1 MGDEVFDLVV
11 LGAGPAGEKGAAQ
24 AAYFGKRVAI
34 VEREPSPGGAAVHTG
49 TLPSKTLRETA
60 LFLSGYRQRDLYGV
74 TVDIEPHLAI
84 GRLIARK
91 NTVRELET
99 ARIVENLQRHGIE
112 QVRGDACFVDA
123 HTIEVTG
130 SESTRRLSTDVV
142 LIATGSSPYRPDGI
156 PHDDPDVHDSDA
168 FLGIDRL
175 PDSLTVLGGG
185 VIGCE
190 YASVFAALGVD
201 VHLVDPRPRLLP
213 FLDLE
218 IGDRLLEAM
227 TAHGITFHLGERAER
242 VERVA
247 HRGLVVALTS
257 GQELVADKLLVA
269 AGRTGNTSSLGL
281 EAVGVEV
288 DRRGYV
294 IVDADFRTSVPGVF
308 AAGDVIGFPA
318 LASTSMEQAR
328 VGVCQAFGFEYKRQV
343 STLLPYGVYTI
354 PEVSCVGLSEEE
366 ADQRGVEVV
375 VGRALFRDNARGQ
388 IVGDRDGMVKLVFD
402 RATRALVGCHCIGER
417 ASELVHVGQAVIALG
432 GTVETFIEMVF
443 NFPTLSEAYKYAAYD
458 ALGRLG
464 PATRETEIS
473 AETTDEA

>member
-1 MGDEVFDLVV
+1 
-11 LGAGPAGEKGAAQ
+11 
-24 AAYFGKRVAI
+24 
-34 VEREPSPGGAAVHTG
+34 
-49 TLPSKTLRETA
+49 
-60 LFLSGYRQRDLYGV
+60 
-74 TVDIEPHLAI
+74 
-84 GRLIARK
+84 
-91 NTVRELET
+91 
-99 ARIVENLQRHGIE
+99 
-112 QVRGDACFVDA
+112 
-123 HTIEVTG
+123 
-130 SESTRRLSTDVV
+130 
-142 LIATGSSPYRPDGI
+142 
-156 PHDDPDVHDSDA
+156 
-168 FLGIDRL
+168 
-175 PDSLTVLGGG
+175 
-185 VIGCE
+185 
-190 YASVFAALGVD
+190 
-201 VHLVDPRPRLLP
+201 
-213 FLDLE
+213 
-218 IGDRLLEAM
+218 
-227 TAHGITFHLGERAER
+227 
-242 VERVA
+242 
-247 HRGLVVALTS
+247 LTS

-375 VGRALFRDNARGQ
+375 IGRALFRDNARGQ

-443 NFPTLSEAYKYAAYD
+443 NFPTLSETYKYAAYD

-464 PATRETEIS
+464 PAPRQTEIS